1 MKTSTG
7 RPASGHLILILF
19 AFGFLFYHQPPC
31 RAQEITKTP
40 APPAGFIWKSTIDQA
55 TFYLVGSVHAGKET
69 YYPLPEQYLGCYTDA
84 DVMIMEL
91 EDDLATLEE
100 KMIDYAEKDRLPEEQ
115 YFRHHLDSTTLE
127 KILGVLELEEF
138 QKYDQYKGWFL
149 NMILSGTKHRLY
161 GFHGDHGVDMYF
173 RNMAKED
180 NKQVIGLDRFE
191 DQFELFEFDVPYE
204 AQIQVIQ
211 RAAGALQMQATAELP
226 LLEAYYSQDP
236 DRFGKVFASMYDFT
250 NPVVKDV
257 YEQVFTARNK
267 KWVNHLEEIARDKG
281 KTYMVL
287 VGAGHFFGPDNV
299 RELLKSRGYQ
309 VESL

>member
-1 MKTSTG
+1 MKTSPC
-7 RPASGHLILILF
+7 RPGSSHLIL
-19 AFGFLFYHQPPC
+19 FLFVFGSLFYQQPSAT
-31 RAQEITKTP
+31 AQEITKTL
-40 APPAGFIWKSTIDQA
+40 APTADFIWRCTINQA
-55 TFYLVGSVHAGKET
+55 TFYLVGSVHAGKES
-69 YYPLPEQYLGCYTDA
+69 YYPLPEQYLDCYTNA

-91 EDDLATLEE
+91 ADDFATLEE
-100 KMIDYAEKDRLPEEQ
+100 KMIDYAEKDRLPEPQ

-127 KILGVLELEEF
+127 KILGILDREEF

-161 GFHGDHGVDMYF
+161 GFHGDHGIDMYF

-180 NKQVIGLDRFE
+180 DKQVIGLDRFE
-191 DQFELFEFDVPYE
+191 DQFVLFEFDVPYE

-211 RAAGALQMQATAELP
+211 RAAGSLQMQATAELP
-226 LLEAYYSQDP
+226 LLEAYYAQDSE
-236 DRFGKVFASMYDFT
+236 RFEKVFASMYDFT

-267 KWVNHLEEIARDKG
+267 KWVNHLEEVARGEG

-299 RELLKSRGYQ
+299 RDLLNSRGYQ